1 MNNAASLPSEFKRF
15 PCEFRRMVRSDLP
28 HVLEIE
34 GRAFRLPWSEERF
47 LEAIGSQGDFT
58 PVTVEIAGKQ
68 AAAPAKRA
76 TGKKLIGYFVLGLK
90 TRSMHLANLAIHPE
104 HRRRGYASQCLAIVA
119 QLASRAAELA
129 RQGSTFKAIAGGFQP
144 AALRDVA
151 ASQAPSAGSEWDAST
166 EEERVDPNEGDIY
179 LEVEESNLPA
189 QLLYRKMGFRATR
202 ILRNY
207 YPSLREDGYHMA
219 RKISAPREAAP

>member
-1 MNNAASLPSEFKRF
+1 MSNAASPISEFKRL
-15 PCEFRRMVRSDLP
+15 PCEFRRMVRNDLP

-34 GRAFRLPWSEERF
+34 GSSFRLPWSEERF
-47 LEAIGSQGDFT
+47 LETIGSRGDFT

-68 AAAPAKRA
+68 AAAPPKRA
-76 TGKKLIGYFVLGLK
+76 AGKKLVGYFVLGLK

-119 QLASRAAELA
+119 QLAARAADLA
-129 RQGSTFKAIAGGFQP
+129 RQGSTFKAIGGFQP
-144 AALRDVA
+144 AALRDGA
-151 ASQAPSAGSEWDAST
+151 ATQAPSAGSEWDTNT

-189 QLLYRKMGFRATR
+189 QLLYRKLGFRATR

-219 RKISAPREAAP
+219 RKISAPGEGAP

>member
-1 MNNAASLPSEFKRF
+1 MSNAALPPSEFKW
-15 PCEFRRMVRSDLP
+15 PSCEFRRMVRSDLP
-28 HVLEIE
+28 RVLEIE
-34 GRAFRLPWSEERF
+34 GSSFRLPWSEERF
-47 LEAIGSQGDFT
+47 LETIGSRGDFT
-58 PVTVEIAGKQ
+58 PVAVEIAGKQ

-76 TGKKLIGYFVLGLK
+76 TGKKLVGYFVLGLK

-104 HRRRGYASQCLAIVA
+104 FRRRGYASQCLAIVA
-119 QLASRAAELA
+119 QLAARAADLA

-144 AALRDVA
+144 AALRDGA
-151 ASQAPSAGSEWDAST
+151 ASQAPSAGTEWDTST

-207 YPSLREDGYHMA
+207 YPSLREDGYHMV
-219 RKISAPREAAP
+219 RKISAPGESAP